1 MAMEAN
7 PMKNQDEQ
15 HEEGRLNNL
24 PNHGDDNEIVPG
36 CDFEGSV
43 FKNFLLFNPVLDG
56 VPDSAFEGY
65 GMLVVVLTKACDV
78 VPSGAPQQA
87 RYTS

>member
-1 MAMEAN
+1 M
-7 PMKNQDEQ
+7 
-15 HEEGRLNNL
+15 
-24 PNHGDDNEIVPG
+24 
-36 CDFEGSV
+36 
-43 FKNFLLFNPVLDG
+43 FKNFLLFDPVLGG